1 MAVQPSQLV
10 TVDRV
15 EASVLE
21 FDSVVAEDRVE
32 DGSVLAE
39 LDRVEDDRVV
49 AELDRVEDDG
59 VVAELDR
66 LEDDSVVVD
75 RV

>member
-1 MAVQPSQLV
+1 MVVQPSQLV

-15 EASVLE
+15 EATVLE
-21 FDSVVAEDRVE
+21 VDSVVAEDRVE

-49 AELDRVEDDG
+49 AEV
-59 VVAELDR
+59 DR
-66 LEDDSVVVD
+66 LEDDSVVAEVTRLEEDSVVVD